1 MSVEQNRKDKEKRMA
16 EAGRENTQNLIQKDL
31 LLDTSN
37 EKSKCYYILGNGF
50 CGMDREDNM
59 KFCIKHT
66 DNAKDVMFCKCE
78 NCHKEIEYYP
88 EDTYPLADDGYCYT
102 CQYGVDEDGF

>member
-31 LLDTSN
+31 LLDTSE

-50 CGMDREDNM
+50 CGMSRDSGM
-59 KFCIKHT
+59 KYCIKHT
-66 DNAKDVMFCKCE
+66 DICG
-78 NCHKEIEYYP
+78 
-88 EDTYPLADDGYCYT
+88 ED
-102 CQYGVDEDGF
+102 E

>member
-1 MSVEQNRKDKEKRMA
+1 MSVTQNRGDKEVRMA
-16 EAGRENTQNLIQKDL
+16 DIHENTKGLIMNDL
-31 LLDTSN
+31 LLDTSE

-50 CGMDREDNM
+50 CGMDRDSNM
-59 KFCIKHT
+59 KYCIKHT
-66 DNAKDVMFCKCE
+66 DNDKDVMTCKCE

-102 CQYGVDEDGF
+102 CQYGEDEDRDT